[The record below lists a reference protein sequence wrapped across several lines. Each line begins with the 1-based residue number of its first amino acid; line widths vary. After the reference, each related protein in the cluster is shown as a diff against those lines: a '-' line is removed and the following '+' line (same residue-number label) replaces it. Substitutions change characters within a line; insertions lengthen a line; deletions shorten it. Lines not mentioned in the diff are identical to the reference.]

1 MLNLH
6 SVARGA
12 VSALHPEE
20 TVALYQSTGQSNVL
34 GRIVPTYAEAQTV
47 QAQVQSLS
55 SDELAHFEAASR
67 TKISRKAYLF
77 ASESLPP
84 AGIIRPLGRNG
95 DVIRRADG
103 SWWIVSAVLEDFTAS
118 GWVCVGVT
126 MQTEAPAGLEGE
138 A

>member
-34 GRIVPTYAEAQTV
+34 GRLTPVYAPAQTV
-47 QAQVQSLS
+47 QAQIQTLS
-55 SDELAHFEAASR
+55 PDELAHFEAASR
-67 TKISRKAYLF
+67 TKVIRKAYLF
-77 ASESLPP
+77 ASVSLPP
-84 AGIIRPLGRNG
+84 AGIIRPLSRTG
-95 DVIRRADG
+95 DVVKRADG
-103 SWWIVSAVLEDFTAS
+103 TWWIVSAVLEDFTAS

-126 MQTEAPAGLEGE
+126 QQVEKPEGIE
-138 A
+138 ESA